1 MILVL
6 LLAGGTTQA
15 GKGNSFMGQQA
26 PEIQAKDW
34 LNRPEKTD
42 VAAHRGEV
50 LLLEFFA
57 TW

>member
-1 MILVL
+1 MVAVL
-6 LLAGGTTQA
+6 LLAGAAHA
-15 GKGNSFMGQQA
+15 GKGNSFLGQPA

-34 LNRPEKTD
+34 LNRPELTD
-42 VAAHRGEV
+42 VASHRGEV